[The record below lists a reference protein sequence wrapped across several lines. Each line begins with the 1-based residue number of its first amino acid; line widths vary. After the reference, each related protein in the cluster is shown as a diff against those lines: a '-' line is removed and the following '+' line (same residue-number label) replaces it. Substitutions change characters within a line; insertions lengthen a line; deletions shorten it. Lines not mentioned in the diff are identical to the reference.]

1 MLLSQFARQAKS
13 ISTLWQSVCDAIT
26 WIRQQ
31 ASKGFDPPKEK
42 GREREAWRE
51 GRQTEGVRRSRR
63 GSVYGAVAVKSVHTS
78 WGGLKVHKVE
88 FIVG

>member
-31 ASKGFDPPKEK
+31 ASKGFDPPN
-42 GREREAWRE
+42 ERGRE